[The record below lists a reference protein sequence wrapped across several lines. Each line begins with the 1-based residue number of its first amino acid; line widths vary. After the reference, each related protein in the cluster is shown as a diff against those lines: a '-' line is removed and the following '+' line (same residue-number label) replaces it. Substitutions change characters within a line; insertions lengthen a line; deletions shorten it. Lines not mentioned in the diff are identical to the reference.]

1 MTFIL
6 LLLCSLPFIS
16 SQKTLV
22 LVQDIVGFPAY
33 ETNGEGPSKN
43 PMQFLEISKDS
54 KDSDPEHPDM
64 PDLEPEALLQM
75 QEKVTAFLTNSTLN
89 LSINDSFEDFLHVF
103 PRFIQTSGQ
112 KTETPSVPLQNT
124 FEIAQFTE
132 AWASS
137 VYTYKDFS
145 QEHSYPAINAV
156 LGFSYWC
163 STGFHLK
170 NQIITWEGVFEYT
183 RRLSHL
189 WIRWA
194 YAPGSYRILT
204 TNDGSNWEES
214 IPWQTGFKGVL
225 WQWLAKIFWWWR
237 WFYKS
242 YAEYI
247 PFGSPVWAKRI
258 RIQMRES
265 VFNYFGIY
273 RVEAWMKSWTVMLK
287 TAAQGDNDGCLISAD
302 GSGKDGR
309 EIQLMDCTEAIA
321 AGDGRELWT
330 IQNNFEITSYVGE
343 KCIEAAEGDTSD
355 GARIQINDC
364 WVSKSAGDGRE
375 KWVMD
380 HNGLTRLYKD
390 QSKCLTVLTNS
401 QLENLCLNSKSFASS
416 TLNDGQHEANMA
428 VDGYQENYWVS
439 GPGNN
444 EATFTMMFNEPTTI
458 KEIQIKWKFPAE
470 EFEVLGLTYH
480 NIWEGLSFVKNNGKG
495 LNLNIV
501 NLGSR
506 NLIGIKIVMLKTR
519 DQFNGQ
525 PVYGIWDI
533 RCISGTKAVK
543 LKDCKELE
551 ELKTNKFLLE
561 DVSFIDLTAG
571 PRLTMEKVSLNEKTN
586 TLMGL
591 VNVLVGFPKVIY
603 KLLEKGDAI
612 TKIISKLEEQMKSL
626 DIKMTTYQAFLD
638 NDNSLILSSQGS
650 SSLNP
655 IRDCA
660 SIHKAFPHKTNGFY
674 WIKPQCSPNA
684 LRVYCNFDY
693 DIGKAYSFMGAFT
706 AMKDF
711 HQFSIKNHLEVQ
723 YQCATIGMTPLEITS
738 ANELPTIANYL
749 KALELNIAENQVFPL
764 GYDWG
769 CMRGACTGRYR
780 SFTNEA
786 SVDLTDEFIKKLDK
800 SNVLNMGFN
809 LKGYVKDSIGLGSD
823 LNMGYVFLK
832 LDQFSIRGLMCS
844 HDSNS
849 INDEEFISK

>member
-1 MTFIL
+1 MLI
-6 LLLCSLPFIS
+6 SLPHVFT
-16 SQKTLV
+16 QKSVV
-22 LVQDIVGFPAY
+22 LVQDIPGFPAY
-33 ETNGEGPSKN
+33 ETNGPGPSQDS
-43 PMQFLEISKDS
+43 MRFLEVDKDS
-54 KDSDPEHPDM
+54 KEIDPDHPDM

-75 QEKVTAFLTNSTLN
+75 QEKVTGFLTNSTVN
-89 LSINDSFEDFLHVF
+89 MSINDSFEDFLHAY
-103 PRFIQTSGQ
+103 PRFLQSSSQ
-112 KTETPSVPLQNT
+112 KTETPSVPIQNT
-124 FEIAQFTE
+124 FEIAQFTD

-137 VYTYKDFS
+137 VYSYKTFN
-145 QEHSYPAINAV
+145 QQHSYPAINAV

-170 NQIITWEGVFEYT
+170 NQVITWEGVFEYT

-204 TNDGSNWEES
+204 TNDGTDWVES

-225 WQWLAKIFWWWR
+225 WQWLAKMFWWWR

-247 PFGSPVWAKRI
+247 PFGSPVWAKRL

-287 TAAQGDNDGCLISAD
+287 TAAQGDNEEGCIISAD

-309 EIQLMDCTEAIA
+309 ELQLMDCTEAIA

-330 IQNNFEITSYVGE
+330 IQNSFEITSYVGG

-355 GARIQINDC
+355 GARVQINDC

-380 HNGLTRLYKD
+380 HSGLTRLYKD
-390 QSKCLTVLTNS
+390 QSKCLTVLTDS
-401 QLENLCLNSKSFASS
+401 QLENLCLNRKSFASS

-439 GPGNN
+439 NPGNN
-444 EATFTMMFNEPTTI
+444 EATFTIMFEEPKTV

-470 EFEVLGLTYH
+470 EFEVLGLTAH
-480 NIWEGLSFVKNNGKG
+480 NIWEGVSIVKNNGKG
-495 LNLNIV
+495 LNLNVV
-501 NLGSR
+501 NIGSR
-506 NLIGIKIVMLKTR
+506 NLMGIKIVMLKTR

-533 RCISGTKAVK
+533 RCISGTKAVR

-561 DVSFIDLTAG
+561 DVGFIDLTAG
-571 PRLTMEKVSLNEKTN
+571 PRLTMEKVALNEKTN
-586 TLMGL
+586 KLMGL

-603 KLLEKGDAI
+603 KLLEKGAAI
-612 TKIISKLEEQMKSL
+612 SKLISKLEEQIKSL
-626 DIKMTTYQAFLD
+626 DIKMTTYRNFLD
-638 NDNSLILSSQGS
+638 NENSVILTSQGS
-650 SSLNP
+650 SSINP

-660 SIHKAFPHKTNGFY
+660 SVHKAFPHKTNGFY
-674 WIKPQCSPNA
+674 WIKPECSYAA
-684 LRVYCNFDY
+684 LRVYCNFDF
-693 DIGKAYSFMGAFT
+693 DIGKAYYFLGEKT
-706 AMKDF
+706 ALKDD
-711 HQFSIKNHLEVQ
+711 HQFSIKNHLDVQ
-723 YQCATIGMTPLEITS
+723 YQCATVGMLPLEIAS
-738 ANELPTIANYL
+738 ANEFTTVTNYL
-749 KALELNIAENQVFPL
+749 KALELNIAENQVIPL

-769 CMRGACTGRYR
+769 CMRAACTGRYR
-780 SFTNEA
+780 SFSNEA
-786 SVDLTDEFIKKLDK
+786 SLDITDELIKKLDK
-800 SNVLNMGFN
+800 SNILNMAFN
-809 LKGYVKDSIGLGSD
+809 LKGYVKDSIGFGNDLG
-823 LNMGYVFLK
+823 LGFVFLK
-832 LDQFSIRGLMCS
+832 MDQFKMKGLICA
-844 HDSNS
+844 HDS
-849 INDEEFISK
+849 DDGKEEEFISK